1 MSTSSFD
8 WRSISQLTGDPLKNQ
23 VFSILYE
30 TSCSIQEEALGEP
43 QMLEVVPRLAQ
54 LIDARE
60 ELTSFREV
68 FSALARSLG
77 LWNYIDRE
85 FADLRDGFVADTAEI
100 PELNIVLHREQ
111 QSALNSLLAGNNL
124 VLSAPTSFGKSIL
137 IDALLLEDRFR
148 RIAIVLPTIALLDEF
163 RRRLVRQFGGTFDIL
178 MHHSETSE
186 SEKVIFLGT

>member
-8 WRSISQLTGDPLKNQ
+8 WPSISQLTGDPLKNQ

-68 FSALARSLG
+68 FSALRVPWDYGTTSIAT
-77 LWNYIDRE
+77 
-85 FADLRDGFVADTAEI
+85 LRI
-100 PELNIVLHREQ
+100 
-111 QSALNSLLAGNNL
+111 SAMASWQIRPRF
-124 VLSAPTSFGKSIL
+124 LS
-137 IDALLLEDRFR
+137 
-148 RIAIVLPTIALLDEF
+148 
-163 RRRLVRQFGGTFDIL
+163 
-178 MHHSETSE
+178 
-186 SEKVIFLGT
+186 